1 MSKASNNTQ
10 NDWLSRIGRNG
21 DQLLALAVFGL
32 MMLMI
37 VPVPTIVL
45 DMLLA
50 TSIAFSVLLFLGS
63 LYARKPVEFSVFPT
77 MLLVATV
84 FRLALNVASTRRI
97 LLDGSTGPDAAGRII
112 EAFGQFVVGGD
123 YVVGA
128 IVFII
133 LVVINFIV
141 VTKGAGRVAEVS
153 ARFTLDA
160 MPGKQMAID
169 AELNS
174 GLIDEETARRRREE
188 VSQEADFYGA
198 MDGASKFVRGDA
210 IAGIIITVINV
221 VGGVLIGTFQDGL
234 GINEAMQ
241 SYVILT
247 IGDGLAGQVP
257 ALVVSTAAGLLVTR
271 VTDMSNQALHEQI
284 GSQMLS
290 NPRVL
295 GLAATAMGFF
305 ALIPGLHIPFSIAAV
320 ALGSAAY
327 TISRRKPESQMEKEE
342 GSQVRAEPRP
352 EDLLDVEPLAVEV
365 AVDLLYLVDLK
376 QGGELLDRITKLR
389 KQFAK
394 DLGLVLPPIHLRDNL
409 NLPSGT
415 YRVLLRGEELSR
427 GRAYAR
433 QHLALDPG
441 TATKPLK
448 GIETTDPVFGLPAW
462 WISDRTVLEA
472 QEGGYT
478 VVDVP
483 TVVTTHLIELMHI
496 HGHELFD
503 AAQMDTRLEAVAKL
517 NPRLVEDV
525 VPDPLPRAVVLRVF
539 RNLVREGVSI
549 RDVQTILEA
558 LSDYASRTRDA
569 DVLTEFVRQRL
580 ARHITQT
587 LADEAGTVHVVT
599 FGGDAEQAL
608 LRGLQANEGGAPTL
622 VLDPDIARDLVVGV
636 RTHIEQFAGS
646 GQAVLLCPPLAR
658 GAFRRLIERVLP
670 RIPVVS
676 SSELLPTARIQTE
689 SVIELTEPASRV
701 GAA

>member
-1 MSKASNNTQ
+1 MPKNSNSTQ

-21 DQLLALAVFGL
+21 DQLLALGVFGL
-32 MMLMI
+32 MFLMI
-37 VPVPTIVL
+37 VPVPTPVL

-50 TSIAFSVLLFLGS
+50 TSIAFSLMLFLGS

-97 LLDGSTGPDAAGRII
+97 LLDGSNGPAAAGKII
-112 EAFGQFVVGGD
+112 ESFGQFVVGGD

-174 GLIDEETARRRREE
+174 GLIDERTAKTRREE
-188 VSQEADFYGA
+188 VSREADFYGA

-210 IAGIIITVINV
+210 IAGIVITLINV
-221 VGGVLIGTFQDGL
+221 VGGVLIGTLQDGL
-234 GINEAMQ
+234 ALNEAMQ

-271 VTDMSNQALHEQI
+271 VTDMSNDGLHDQI
-284 GSQMLS
+284 GNQMFS

-295 GLAATAMGFF
+295 GLGAGAMGIF
-305 ALIPGLHIPFSIAAV
+305 AMIPGLHVPFSIAALV
-320 ALGSAAY
+320 MGTAAY
-327 TISRRKPESQMEKEE
+327 TIGRREPEPTEE
-342 GSQVRAEPRP
+342 ELEAAAPRPDPRP

-394 DLGLVLPPIHLRDNL
+394 DLGLVLPAIHLRDNL

-441 TATKPLK
+441 TATQPLK

-462 WISDRTVLEA
+462 WISDRSVLEA

-503 AAQMDTRLEAVAKL
+503 AAQMDARLEAVAVD

-525 VPDPLPRAVVLRVF
+525 VPEPLPRATVLRVF
-539 RNLVREGVSI
+539 RNLIREAVSVRDI
-549 RDVQTILEA
+549 QTILEA
-558 LSDYASRTRDA
+558 LADYGSRTKDA

-580 ARHITQT
+580 ARHITQAI
-587 LADEAGTVHVVT
+587 ADEDGAVHVVT
-599 FGGDAEQAL
+599 FGSEAEQAL

-622 VLDPDIARDLVVGV
+622 VLDPDVARDLVVGV
-636 RTHIEQFAGS
+636 RTHIEQYAGH

-670 RIPVVS
+670 RIAVVS
-676 SSELLPTARIQTE
+676 SSEILPSARIQTA
-689 SVIELTEPASRV
+689 STIELTEPTSRV